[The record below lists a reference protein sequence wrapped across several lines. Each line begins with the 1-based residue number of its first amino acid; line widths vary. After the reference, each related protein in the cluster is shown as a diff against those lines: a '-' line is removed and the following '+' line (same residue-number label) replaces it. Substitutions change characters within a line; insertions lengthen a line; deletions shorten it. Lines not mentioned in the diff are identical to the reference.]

1 MGEGTGLDAQSACML
16 AYRGDDPFGF
26 GERLFIA
33 EPENGPADGFQL
45 HLSEVISQ
53 DDIIPIVNPAVDLQ
67 DQPEPVAGEVGE
79 VAAERVLAT
88 EAVSI
93 DLRAAKPLP

>member
-1 MGEGTGLDAQSACML
+1 MGEGSDLNAQLSCVL
-16 AYRGDDPFGF
+16 PDRSNDPFRV